1 MAPGQLPILR
11 PFLLGWTTMIDRVK
25 KCQND
30 DSNEDMTCMR
40 IACMIASYFF
50 YCFLAFAF
58 KQTTSAII

>member
-1 MAPGQLPILR
+1 MI
-11 PFLLGWTTMIDRVK
+11 IDRVK
-25 KCQND
+25 KSQND